1 MRSAIDYG
9 CIVYGAAAKT
19 LLEKNY
25 RLQYG
30 ALPVCIRAIKST
42 PINAILIR

>member
-19 LLEKNY
+19 LLEKNN